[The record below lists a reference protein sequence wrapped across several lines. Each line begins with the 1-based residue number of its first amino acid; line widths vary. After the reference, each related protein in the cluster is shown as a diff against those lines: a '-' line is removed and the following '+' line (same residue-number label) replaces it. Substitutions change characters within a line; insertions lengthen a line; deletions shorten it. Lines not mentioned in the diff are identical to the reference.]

1 MQAELKL
8 LGISNVGIHNLSPG
22 MVTTE
27 LLMAG
32 ESTPLPGYLTAVP
45 APLVSST
52 APVHLSHPVWGLRYN
67 CSAGSPC
74 CATMHQRDV
83 QGNGVTAP
91 SM

>member
-32 ESTPLPGYLTAVP
+32 ESTPLLECLTAAVP
-45 APLVSST
+45 APLVCSA
-52 APVHLSHPVWGLRYN
+52 APLLLSHPVKGFLCN
-67 CSAGSPC
+67 CSPDC
-74 CATMHQRDV
+74 TVHQ
-83 QGNGVTAP
+83 
-91 SM
+91 

>member
-32 ESTPLPGYLTAVP
+32 ESTPLLECLTQQCLHLLCAVQ
-45 APLVSST
+45 PLCT
-52 APVHLSHPVWGLRYN
+52 
-67 CSAGSPC
+67 
-74 CATMHQRDV
+74 
-83 QGNGVTAP
+83 
-91 SM
+91 